1 MRQLISWKKLGL
13 NPSHHTLEAS
23 APTAGI
29 ECGMR
34 RLNVQ
39 ADLLFNDFLGI
50 SSKERKLMEL
60 SCA

>member
-13 NPSHHTLEAS
+13 NPSHHT
-23 APTAGI
+23 TAGI
-29 ECGMR
+29 ECGMQW
-34 RLNVQ
+34 LNVQ